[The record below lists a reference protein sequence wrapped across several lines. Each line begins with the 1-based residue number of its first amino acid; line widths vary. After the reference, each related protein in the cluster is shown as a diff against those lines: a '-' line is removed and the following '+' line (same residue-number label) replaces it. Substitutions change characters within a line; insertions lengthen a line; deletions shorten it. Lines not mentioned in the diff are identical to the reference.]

1 MRVSRMVGAVVAA
14 LAVPLTLGGCSAL
27 GLDSSMTP
35 RAEPTS
41 APGPVSDAGWV
52 VTATGSP
59 TPSPTPSAPTG
70 SRTPGLPPVS
80 FLPMESG
87 CAAAWTADPV
97 QIPLTVTPGAGSLTV
112 TWPRQYESG
121 YRIAA
126 VPQPLV
132 AAGQQGYSWQ
142 NVSAGSGCTV
152 TATIRGLKSGTPYV
166 VWLDAPDTGH
176 ERDGTRHPYSGASG
190 VVYPG

>member
-1 MRVSRMVGAVVAA
+1 MRLRTMAGMVAA
-14 LAVPLTLGGCSAL
+14 LVVPVLLGGCSAL

-35 RAEPTS
+35 RTAPTG

-59 TPSPTPSAPTG
+59 TPKPTPSVRAG

-80 FLPMESG
+80 FLPMKSG
-87 CAAAWTADPV
+87 CATTWTADPV
-97 QIPLTVTPGAGSLTV
+97 LIPLTVTPGARSLTV

-121 YRIAA
+121 YRVTA

-132 AAGQQGYSWQ
+132 VGGAQDYTWQ
-142 NVSAGSGCTV
+142 TVPTGTGCTV
-152 TATIRGLKSGTPYV
+152 SATIRGLKSGTPYV
-166 VWLDAPDTGH
+166 VWLDAPDTG
-176 ERDGTRHPYSGASG
+176 RQPDGTRHPYSGRSG
-190 VVYPG
+190 VVYPR